1 MKNWKTT
8 LGGILSA
15 TVAGLL
21 YTNKIDQT
29 QSVYLLGAV
38 GFIIGLFSKDSVS
51 KIIKSSS
58 MEDSKISDN
67 TDPQN
72 PNYPPRK

>member
-38 GFIIGLFSKDSVS
+38 GFLIGLFSKDTTVNIS
-51 KIIKSSS
+51 KSKKQ
-58 MEDSKISDN
+58 DSISDN

-72 PNYPPRK
+72 PNYPPKS

>member
-29 QSVYLLGAV
+29 QSVYFDGR
-38 GFIIGLFSKDSVS
+38 F
-51 KIIKSSS
+51 
-58 MEDSKISDN
+58 
-67 TDPQN
+67 
-72 PNYPPRK
+72 

>member
-38 GFIIGLFSKDSVS
+38 GFLIGLFSKDTSILPTSRSFDATSDEYGRV
-51 KIIKSSS
+51 KPPKS
-58 MEDSKISDN
+58 ETTK
-67 TDPQN
+67 
-72 PNYPPRK
+72 